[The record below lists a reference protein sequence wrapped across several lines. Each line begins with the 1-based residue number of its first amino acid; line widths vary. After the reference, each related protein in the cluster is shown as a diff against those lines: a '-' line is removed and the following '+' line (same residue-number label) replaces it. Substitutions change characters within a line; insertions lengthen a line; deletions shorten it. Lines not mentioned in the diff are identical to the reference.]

1 MTSISISIY
10 FVVFDS
16 LMIHEQRDFVND
28 IGKFF
33 I

>member
-16 LMIHEQRDFVND
+16 LMIHEQRRFVNE
-28 IGKFF
+28 IE
-33 I
+33 